1 MRRSVLITGA
11 AGYLGRQLVAR
22 LAAEPGWQVVA
33 TDLRDI
39 EAHQR
44 LPGVRYHA
52 CDVRAPALAE
62 IVAHENTDVVV
73 HLAAVVDGRRTPRD
87 QAYEID
93 VVGTENVLR
102 ASIDHGVRRLVVTS
116 SGAAYGY
123 RPDHPRW
130 LTEAHP
136 LRAEEAF
143 AYAHHK
149 RLVEERLA
157 DARGAH
163 PALEQVVFR
172 VGTILGRATRNQI
185 TDLFD
190 RPLLLGVRGGD
201 DRFVF
206 VWDEDAVEA
215 LVRALDSTATGVFNL
230 AGDGALSMAELAA
243 HMGKHYVRLPA
254 GPLRLAL
261 RLGRFAGLVRYG
273 PEQVRFL
280 QYRPVLDNR
289 RLADV
294 FGFRPPHDSAAA
306 FARFWQ
312 SRRELTA

>member
-1 MRRSVLITGA
+1 MSRTVLITGA

-22 LAAEPGWQVVA
+22 LAADPAWRVVA
-33 TDLRDI
+33 TDLRDVDAGARVP
-39 EAHQR
+39 EVVYR
-44 LPGVRYHA
+44 T

-62 IVAHENTDVVV
+62 IVAREQPTVVV
-73 HLAAVVDGRRTPRD
+73 HLAAVVDGRQVPRAL
-87 QAYEID
+87 AYEID

-123 RPDHPRW
+123 RADHPRW
-130 LTEAHP
+130 LTETDP
-136 LRAEEAF
+136 LRAEKAF

-149 RLVEERLA
+149 RQVEERLA
-157 DARGAH
+157 AARDAH
-163 PALEQVVFR
+163 PVLEQVVFR
-172 VGTILGRATRNQI
+172 VGTILGRTTRNQI

-206 VWDEDAVEA
+206 VWDQDVVEA
-215 LVRALDSTATGVFNL
+215 LVRALDCRATGVFNL
-230 AGDGALSMAELAA
+230 AGDGALSMAELATR
-243 HMGKHYVRLPA
+243 MGKRYLRLPA
-254 GPLRLAL
+254 APLRLAL
-261 RLGRFAGLVRYG
+261 RLGRLARLVRYG

-289 RLADV
+289 KLAEV
-294 FGFRPPHDSAAA
+294 FGFRPPHDSATA
-306 FARFWQ
+306 FEQFWRA
-312 SRRELTA
+312 RREGAG